1 MGLLRAGVGYS
12 SKQLQ
17 QEGCDEGVQSGWVG
31 LKWVLS
37 GLQWVESMARRGNW
51 GLKGS

>member
-1 MGLLRAGVGYS
+1 MGLLRAGVGYC

-37 GLQWVESMARRGNW
+37 GLQWV
-51 GLKGS
+51 GSPWQGGGAGG